1 MKKKYYFWLIK
12 NRIHKWSWWWFIE
25 KFRHFCKINSPIV
38 KCEEEAPWCLLQNE
52 NSSHKKSP
60 GAKLFLPTYLLCQST
75 YSSTFSTSSFI
86 IKGKTAEVN
95 WILPDH
101 PGRFLQWKKNS
112 ICRTMSCHLFPSN
125 SYFYVIQDCIA
136 FEMKHYNLYLR
147 NLNLPPRS
155 MYMFLTYLVKIVLVF
170 ESFEFM

>member
-1 MKKKYYFWLIK
+1 MW
-12 NRIHKWSWWWFIE
+12 R
-25 KFRHFCKINSPIV
+25 R
-38 KCEEEAPWCLLQNE
+38 
-52 NSSHKKSP
+52 SSLMFVAERKLEPQKSP
-60 GAKLFLPTYLLCQST
+60 GAKLFLPTTYLLCQST

-125 SYFYVIQDCIA
+125 SYFCVSRLCSFWNETLQFMSTKSQLTSTQPVYEISYLFSENCFGVWIIWIYVVSLAYIVHVGYNNMA
-136 FEMKHYNLYLR
+136 FL
-147 NLNLPPRS
+147 
-155 MYMFLTYLVKIVLVF
+155 
-170 ESFEFM
+170 